1 MSFKQFNNQIKNQF
15 IKIQQTGKLFR
26 VNVSGDKIW
35 ETYLSSFE
43 NDSIFRDPSSSSH
56 NCNCCKNFIRRYGNI
71 VSINNEGKLES
82 IFSNILD
89 AGEYTNSAIKC
100 ANIITEAKIENVFF
114 ETFNELNINLNY
126 ETCKKNQ
133 SEFQLGIEQNFK
145 RYTQDEADL
154 YPKTVEVGKVYTFD
168 HFGVKLDKQFVDFTG
183 KSIESIMAFYRDKYS
198 VFKRAFEEIPLDTL
212 ILVRD
217 LINQGSLLDGT
228 SHLYALDIMINAYKE
243 RQKSNWFI
251 ETWCWFI
258 TYSMDERVAKFKNT
272 LIGVLCT
279 ELAEGMELNKACE
292 NWNKRVD
299 PVNYMKATAPITKK
313 QIEEAKKFVEENG
326 YEASFDRR
334 LATIDDIKV
343 SEIKHIN
350 AGNGEISKVSIFDN
364 VKSTSTRHKRS
375 EFDKT
380 EEVSIDKF
388 MKDILPNCTSIEAF
402 LENRMEGNL
411 VTMTTSNQKDSK
423 SIFKWD
429 NNYSWTFNGNLA
441 GKSQLAQMVE
451 AKGGRIDGVFR
462 FTHSWNELEPNQS
475 LMDLHVFMPGCEIPS
490 QWHHGPNVSGRR
502 VGWNKRNDNP
512 SGGVQDVDYT
522 NEAPKGYIPVENIT
536 FPELSKMPSG
546 LYTCAINNWS
556 FRKSGGKGKAEIA
569 FEGNVYQYEYPATKL
584 NEWVIIAEV
593 TLKNGKF
600 YIDHKLPLVGET
612 NKEIWNLETNNFHK
626 VNLVCLSP
634 NHWDDN
640 KVGNL
645 HYLFMLDKCK
655 TTSSVRGFHNE
666 NLITDLLQHRKV
678 MEVLGAQAMI
688 EPTDKQLSGIGF
700 NSTVRDEL
708 VVKCSGS
715 FKRMLKIKF

>member
-15 IKIQQTGKLFR
+15 TKMQQTGKLFR
-26 VNVSGDKIW
+26 VNISGDKLW
-35 ETYLSSFE
+35 EIYISSFE
-43 NDSIFRDPSSSSH
+43 ADPVFRDPNSSSH

-71 VSINNEGKLES
+71 ISINNEGKLES
-82 IFSNILD
+82 IFSNISD
-89 AGEYTNSAIKC
+89 AGEYTNSAIAC
-100 ANIITEAKIENVFF
+100 ASIVTNSKIENVFF
-114 ETFNELNINLNY
+114 ETFNELNTNLNY
-126 ETCKKNQ
+126 ESCNKNQ
-133 SEFQLGIEQNFK
+133 TQFQLGVEQNFK
-145 RYTQDEADL
+145 RHTQAEADL

-168 HFGVKLDKQFVDFTG
+168 HFGVKLSKDFVDFTG
-183 KSIESIMAFYRDKYS
+183 KSVESIMASYRDKYS

-217 LINQGSLLDGT
+217 LINQESLLDGT
-228 SHLYALDIMINAYKE
+228 SHLYALDITINAYKE

-251 ETWCWFI
+251 ETWCWFV

-299 PVNYMKATAPITKK
+299 PINYMKATAPITKK
-313 QIEEAKKFVEENG
+313 QIEEAKKFVDENG

-350 AGNGEISKVSIFDN
+350 VGSGEIQKLSIFDN

-375 EFDKT
+375 EFDKI
-380 EEVSIDKF
+380 EEVSIEKF

-441 GKSQLAQMVE
+441 GKSQIKDAV
-451 AKGGRIDGVFR
+451 KSRGGNVDSVLRI
-462 FTHSWNELEPNQS
+462 S
-475 LMDLHVFMPGCEIPS
+475 LHFPDTTDDYDLHVYE
-490 QWHHGPNVSGRR
+490 
-502 VGWNKRNDNP
+502 
-512 SGGVQDVDYT
+512 
-522 NEAPKGYIPVENIT
+522 PKGDHIYYGNVRQMYKSSGMLDLDAQGCDGHQTPEKRVENIT
-536 FPELSKMPSG
+536 YVDKSRMPAG
-546 LYTCAINNWS
+546 PYAVTINNYS
-556 FRKSGGKGKAEIA
+556 GRSLHSPFTLEIEADGEISTFKSRPISAKNSQVLVIN
-569 FEGNVYQYEYPATKL
+569 FDGNDFKL
-584 NEWVIIAEV
+584 NVSNDLTILESKSIS
-593 TLKNGKF
+593 
-600 YIDHKLPLVGET
+600 
-612 NKEIWNLETNNFHK
+612 KEIWNLETNNFHK

-634 NHWDDN
+634 NHWDTN

-655 TTSSVRGFHNE
+655 TTSPIRGFHNE
-666 NLITDLLQHRKV
+666 NLIGDLLQHRKV

-715 FKRMLKIKF
+715 FKRMIKIKF